1 MHTIEV
7 IGQRCIH
14 RLKVNDC
21 FSGKLSRSVLFAGLL
36 AMSCSGAIAAKPE
49 PPAPEPS
56 PEPFQFTQ
64 IYTIPAGVTVFRQ
77 PLVTIPL
84 GYRLTLEFV
93 SLNIDSYVGGEGI
106 RAMLESSDITGA
118 CPQDPVMRHVL
129 QNPQG
134 VLITPAKYS
143 YNTSQVFRMY
153 VEEDQTVCLTLN
165 RATDTSSTNFDVH
178 LTGQL
183 DPL

>member
-1 MHTIEV
+1 MHTIEF
-7 IGQRCIH
+7 IGRQCTH
-14 RLKVNDC
+14 RLTVNDC
-21 FSGKLSRSVLFAGLL
+21 SRGKLFSSVLLAGLL
-36 AMSCSGAIAAKPE
+36 AMSSSGAIAAKPE

-56 PEPFQFTQ
+56 PEPFQHTQ

-93 SLNIDSYVGGEGI
+93 SLNIDSYVAGEGI
-106 RAMLESSDITGA
+106 RAMLEASDA
-118 CPQDPVMRHVL
+118 PDSCSQDPAMRHVL

-134 VLITPAKYS
+134 VLVTPSKYS

-153 VEEDQTVCLTLN
+153 IEENQTVCLHLN
-165 RATDTSSTNFDVH
+165 RATDTSSTNLDVH